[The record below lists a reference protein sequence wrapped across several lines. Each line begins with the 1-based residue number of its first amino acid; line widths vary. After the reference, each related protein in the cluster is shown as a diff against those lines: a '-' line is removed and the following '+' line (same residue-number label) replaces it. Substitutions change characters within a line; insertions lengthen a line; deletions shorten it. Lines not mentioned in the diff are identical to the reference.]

1 MEATV
6 EVDGNDLDLAEKIQ
20 KRAKTP
26 MNVSRI
32 IWYEFTGGVGPW
44 GAMRPLIAI
53 LLALIPFLFLGQH
66 FNREHAKGRDWF
78 LLQIPL
84 LLSIVLWPIL
94 WLYSIVDAWWVAN
107 NRVAKES
114 SMLNLSEISR

>member
-1 MEATV
+1 MEGAD
-6 EVDGNDLDLAEKIQ
+6 ESSVDQLDLVDRIQ
-20 KRAKTP
+20 NRTKSP
-26 MNVSRI
+26 INISRI

-44 GAMRPLIAI
+44 GALRPLIAI
-53 LLALIPFLFLGQH
+53 ILALIPFLFLGQH
-66 FNREHAKGRDWF
+66 FNREHTKARDWF

-84 LLSIVLWPIL
+84 LLSIILWPIL

-114 SMLNLSEISR
+114 SIVNVSEIIR